1 MATRKDH
8 VADCGCEWEEGCWYP
23 CASCMAQAQYV
34 PDGLP
39 GYPGMPLPQYDA
51 AWIDK
56 LPDFPMGK

>member
-1 MATRKDH
+1 MA
-8 VADCGCEWEEGCWYP
+8 Y
-23 CASCMAQAQYV
+23 AQYV